1 MPSELHQIP
10 LRVDDEL
17 YNRIV
22 QYLARMQRD
31 APGVDIHRTD
41 AVRQLVIRG
50 LEAEAKAKR
59 T

>member
-17 YNRIV
+17 YDRIV
-22 QYLARMQRD
+22 QYLARMQKD

-50 LEAEAKAKR
+50 LEAVEKKR
-59 T
+59 